1 VGARRRFLLG
11 AVASVGVL
19 ALGWSLLPVRQR
31 LVPQVPPVRPEGEMA
46 LHGWVAIDHTGQ
58 VTVLVPKAEM
68 GQGSHTAIA
77 MMVADELDADI
88 RQVRIAFTDIDPIYN
103 NLAVASDGLP
113 FHPDDQSITS
123 RIARQLIDK
132 LMREGGFMMTGGS
145 STVHDLWMVARQAGA
160 SARAMLVG
168 AAAERWGVPVADIVV
183 SQGRMTHS
191 AGHAAHF
198 GDFIEAA
205 ARRPVP
211 HDAKPKADSAL
222 QLIGKPQAQVH
233 NPTHINGQTVYGI
246 DVDLKELRVAAVRMC
261 PILGGRVVRAD
272 FSRARQAPGVFHAFP
287 IEATHGSTAGLAVV
301 ARTWW
306 EARRALNL
314 IEVSW
319 GAGST
324 SAPDSADVSEQLR
337 QALKTGEASEFRSVG
352 NADEALKA
360 ASRTLEAE
368 YSAPYLAH
376 AALEPINCTVQIC
389 DGRADVWVGTQVPDL
404 ARDAVRRILRSM
416 INEVRLHQHLL
427 GGAFGRRLE
436 VDHVAQAT
444 LIAWRGGDG
453 KPVKTLWSRED
464 DTTHDFYRPA
474 TLARLRAGLDDAG
487 RLKAWIHESAGQ
499 SIVPAYARRVL
510 DFKLAGPDKTT
521 AEGAFDQPYEFAAA
535 RVAHTVVDLP
545 IPVGFWRAVG
555 HSHQAF
561 FKESFLDE
569 VAHAAGQDPLAFR
582 MTLLAD
588 HPRHRAVLQ
597 AAARLGRWG
606 EPLPAAG
613 KGRKRGRGIALHH
626 SFGSIVAQ
634 VVQVSVSDSGVIRV
648 EEVACALDCGRVLN
662 PSAVTQQIEGGI
674 AYGLSAALMGEVQ
687 FEAGQVRQTNFHDYP
702 VLRMAQMP
710 RISIEL
716 IASTAAPEGVGEPP
730 LPPIAPA
737 VGNAVFA
744 ATGVRLRRLPLRPGA

>member
-1 VGARRRFLLG
+1 MGARRRFLLG

-46 LHGWVAIDHTGQ
+46 LHGWVAIDHTGR

-88 RQVRIAFTDIDPIYN
+88 KQVRIAFTDIDPIYN

-198 GDFIEAA
+198 GEFIEAA

-222 QLIGKPQAQVH
+222 RLIGKPQAQVY
-233 NPTHINGQTVYGI
+233 NPTHVNGQTVYGI

-287 IEATHGSTAGLAVV
+287 IEATHGCTAGVAVV

-314 IEVSW
+314 IEVNW

-337 QALKTGEASEFRSVG
+337 QALTTGEASEFRSVG

-389 DGRADVWVGTQVPDL
+389 DGRAEVWVGTQVPDL
-404 ARDAVRRILRSM
+404 ARDAVRRILRST

-453 KPVKTLWSRED
+453 KPVKTLWSREE

-545 IPVGFWRAVG
+545 IPAGFWRAVG

-606 EPLPAAG
+606 EPLPAAD
-613 KGRKRGRGIALHH
+613 KGLRRGRGIALHH

-662 PSAVTQQIEGGI
+662 PSAVTQQIEGAI

-716 IASTAAPEGVGEPP
+716 IASNATPEGVGEPP

>member
-1 VGARRRFLLG
+1 
-11 AVASVGVL
+11 
-19 ALGWSLLPVRQR
+19 
-31 LVPQVPPVRPEGEMA
+31 
-46 LHGWVAIDHTGQ
+46 
-58 VTVLVPKAEM
+58 
-68 GQGSHTAIA
+68 
-77 MMVADELDADI
+77 
-88 RQVRIAFTDIDPIYN
+88 
-103 NLAVASDGLP
+103 
-113 FHPDDQSITS
+113 
-123 RIARQLIDK
+123 
-132 LMREGGFMMTGGS
+132 
-145 STVHDLWMVARQAGA
+145 
-160 SARAMLVG
+160 
-168 AAAERWGVPVADIVV
+168 
-183 SQGRMTHS
+183 
-191 AGHAAHF
+191 
-198 GDFIEAA
+198 
-205 ARRPVP
+205 
-211 HDAKPKADSAL
+211 
-222 QLIGKPQAQVH
+222 
-233 NPTHINGQTVYGI
+233 
-246 DVDLKELRVAAVRMC
+246 
-261 PILGGRVVRAD
+261 
-272 FSRARQAPGVFHAFP
+272 
-287 IEATHGSTAGLAVV
+287 
-301 ARTWW
+301 
-306 EARRALNL
+306 
-314 IEVSW
+314 
-319 GAGST
+319 
-324 SAPDSADVSEQLR
+324 
-337 QALKTGEASEFRSVG
+337 
-352 NADEALKA
+352 
-360 ASRTLEAE
+360 
-368 YSAPYLAH
+368 
-376 AALEPINCTVQIC
+376 VQIC
-389 DGRADVWVGTQVPDL
+389 DGRAEVWVGTQVPDL
-404 ARDAVRRILRSM
+404 ARDAVRRILRST

-453 KPVKTLWSRED
+453 KPVKTLWSREE

-613 KGRKRGRGIALHH
+613 KGFRRGRGIALHH

-634 VVQVSVSDSGVIRV
+634 VVQVGVSDSGVIRV
-648 EEVACALDCGRVLN
+648 EAVACALDCGRVLN

-716 IASTAAPEGVGEPP
+716 IASTAPPEGVGEPP

-744 ATGVRLRRLPLRPGA
+744 ATGVRLRRLPLRLGV